1 MALTRKFLTA
11 LGIDAEKI
19 DEIIQAHTETVD
31 GLKEQLKTAQAEA
44 EKLPAVQKEL
54 DDLKVTAKADSA
66 YRKKYDDEHAAFEKF
81 KADTEAEKVLA
92 AKKTAYKDVLKDAG
106 ITAEKSVEKVLKYT
120 AFEAEK
126 SVEKVLKYTAF
137 DKMELDDSG
146 KIKDAASLMKTV
158 KEEWPEL
165 ITTQGQQGAETGKPP
180 ANNGGSAFAAMSLA
194 EKMQYANAH
203 PGDKEVADWMSK
215 PYVPAKNE
223 KE

>member
-19 DEIIQAHTETVD
+19 DEIIQSHTETVD

-54 DDLKVTAKADSA
+54 DDLKVTAKAESA

-120 AFEAEK
+120 AF
-126 SVEKVLKYTAF
+126 

-146 KIKDAASLMKTV
+146 KIKDAASLMKSV

-215 PYVPAKNE
+215 PYTPNKE

>member
-11 LGIDAEKI
+11 LGIDTEKI

-31 GLKEQLKTAQAEA
+31 GLKEQIKTAQAEA

-54 DDLKVTAKADSA
+54 DDLKVTAKADSV

-81 KADTEAEKVLA
+81 KADTEAENVLA

-106 ITAEKSVEKVLKYT
+106 IT
-120 AFEAEK
+120 AEK

-180 ANNGGSAFAAMSLA
+180 ANNGGSAFAAMTLA

-215 PYVPAKNE
+215 PYTPTKE